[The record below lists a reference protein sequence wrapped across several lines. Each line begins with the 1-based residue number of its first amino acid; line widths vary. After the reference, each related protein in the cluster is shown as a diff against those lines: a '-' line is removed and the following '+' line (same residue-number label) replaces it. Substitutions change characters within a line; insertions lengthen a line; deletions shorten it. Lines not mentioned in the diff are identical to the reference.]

1 MAWIQTLQSRFRMLR
16 GLPVSAPLECNPL
29 ASSLSPGSRSNKGR
43 GKGGTIA
50 IVFFCLKAVILKR
63 RGKDNGVLWKS
74 TTSDSSQGW
83 LSSPAAEA
91 AGGSRG
97 VLSSETA
104 PSRGGTAA
112 LPLAHLLFL
121 SSFLGKRTSESP
133 TSPYT
138 LPTLGTLASL
148 PNGVNQRIQA
158 EDKHAGQGL
167 RLSVPHQLCAWT
179 GSSTALPELRLQP
192 RVASSGPVP
201 GVSGC
206 PPASCLWSFV
216 CRHGDRSS
224 TLQSIRTDSS
234 CEIWGGCSRSGLLGN
249 FHRRPKG
256 KRERLQDTRV
266 PLRWRSRLSDHSPKC
281 AGPGTQSPR
290 AGSGR
295 SRPVGA
301 REAGPTGALPGGLG
315 TPAAAAISSPPAP
328 HPLGS
333 APGPAAL
340 LGSEE
345 PGRRHASPNRT
356 RPLFPRRP
364 PGSA

>member
-16 GLPVSAPLECNPL
+16 GLPVSAPLERNPL

-104 PSRGGTAA
+104 PSRSGTAA

-158 EDKHAGQGL
+158 EDKHGTETGHPLFKASGRTAAAKRKKGALAGHQG
-167 RLSVPHQLCAWT
+167 PIKM
-179 GSSTALPELRLQP
+179 ALETFRPLAKVRRAGNTKP
-192 RVASSGPVP
+192 P
-201 GVSGC
+201 G
-206 PPASCLWSFV
+206 
-216 CRHGDRSS
+216 
-224 TLQSIRTDSS
+224 
-234 CEIWGGCSRSGLLGN
+234 
-249 FHRRPKG
+249 
-256 KRERLQDTRV
+256 RERTEPACR
-266 PLRWRSRLSDHSPKC
+266 
-281 AGPGTQSPR
+281 
-290 AGSGR
+290 
-295 SRPVGA
+295 GA
-301 REAGPTGALPGGLG
+301 RGRPNGALPGGLG